1 MIAAVERCTRRNG
14 GEALFTRVSTPV
26 AVSSQTPL
34 LATATNLLRGNMA
47 SIGNAPINNSG
58 TYSTAWSVVE
68 RLVGPVDTIGQ
79 YDAFYNFLLL
89 NGLVGDT
96 NIFQSEFCV

>member
-34 LATATNLLRGNMA
+34 LATATNLLRGNM
-47 SIGNAPINNSG
+47 SQ
-58 TYSTAWSVVE
+58 TT
-68 RLVGPVDTIGQ
+68 RLVSLYFVAVPRLPSEMLQSTTQALTVRRG
-79 YDAFYNFLLL
+79 LL
-89 NGLVGDT
+89 
-96 NIFQSEFCV
+96 